1 MLNNM
6 ITFILPL
13 LPVFETQLLK
23 SDDALKFGLK
33 LFVESPVVG
42 QSMMRRICVENCY
55 GRK

>member
-1 MLNNM
+1 M

-42 QSMMRRICVENCY
+42 QSMMRKICVENCY